1 MHILPKG
8 WIHPFRLHI
17 CHFCSSFSQFWNSL
31 PKILFWKISLIIL
44 CVLSSC
50 GTWDKRW
57 KVATKQNDSNELC
70 VLLKISTSISREGCL
85 VMEKLFCWPHLFSS
99 VFVRPP
105 DSFSG
110 FLQDFLPQSFF
121 LNWGC
126 SNLTHLP
133 RRPKK
138 LNIMIK
144 VGSVLTSCMIGFRL
158 RESIWAYMIY
168 ALNVILWRFCIML
181 LFSVKVSC
189 LLCRYIN
196 YCFIQFTVEKFG
208 LLDIVGALCLLAYM
222 SSRQLRK
229 CTKFH
234 IRASH

>member
-44 CVLSSC
+44 CVFVFLWNLRQTLESC
-50 GTWDKRW
+50 NKTKRQQW
-57 KVATKQNDSNELC
+57 LMCFVENIYLYFQGRVLGYGEA
-70 VLLKISTSISREGCL
+70 VLLTASL
-85 VMEKLFCWPHLFSS
+85 LFSFCPAPRLILWFPS
-99 VFVRPP
+99 RFSSTVF
-105 DSFSG
+105 
-110 FLQDFLPQSFF
+110 FF

-126 SNLTHLP
+126 SNLIHLP
-133 RRPKK
+133 RCPKK

-144 VGSVLTSCMIGFRL
+144 VGSVLTPCMIGFRL

-181 LFSVKVSC
+181 LF
-189 LLCRYIN
+189 
-196 YCFIQFTVEKFG
+196 QW
-208 LLDIVGALCLLAYM
+208 
-222 SSRQLRK
+222 
-229 CTKFH
+229 KFH
-234 IRASH
+234 VYCVATSIIALFSLR

>member
-1 MHILPKG
+1 MFCLPVELWNLRHTLESCNKTKRQQ
-8 WIHPFRLHI
+8 WII
-17 CHFCSSFSQFWNSL
+17 CFFENIYLYFQGRGL
-31 PKILFWKISLIIL
+31 
-44 CVLSSC
+44 
-50 GTWDKRW
+50 GYGE
-57 KVATKQNDSNELC
+57 A
-70 VLLKISTSISREGCL
+70 VLLTASL
-85 VMEKLFCWPHLFSS
+85 LFSFCPAPRLILWFPS
-99 VFVRPP
+99 R
-105 DSFSG
+105 FS
-110 FLQDFLPQSFF
+110 STVFF

-144 VGSVLTSCMIGFRL
+144 VGSVLTPCMIGFRL

-168 ALNVILWRFCIML
+168 ALNVILWRFCIVL